1 MIRTII
7 LRPIFLA
14 AAALALA
21 ACSTFSGSS
30 STATGPELTV
40 ERAAKTLQV
49 FAADPDL
56 GYVRANMDKA
66 KALVI
71 APQIVKA
78 GFIWGGSGGNAVL
91 LVRDQVTG
99 EWGQP
104 AFYSIGSVTFGLQ
117 AGAEVSEA
125 VMMVMTTRGVDSLLR
140 SSVKFGGDVSVAAG
154 PVGAGA
160 KAQTADVLAFTRAKG
175 LYGGINLEGAVVKPR
190 NDRNKKYYDAR
201 ITPNDVIGRKS
212 VSNPHAN
219 VLIDAVET
227 LERESR

>member
-1 MIRTII
+1 M
-7 LRPIFLA
+7 LRAGLISLIALFA
-14 AAALALA
+14 AS
-21 ACSTFSGSS
+21 CSTFGGGGDI
-30 STATGPELTV
+30 AGPETTV
-40 ERAAKTLQV
+40 ERSARTLQV

-56 GYVRANMDKA
+56 SYVRANMDKA
-66 KALVI
+66 KALII

-91 LVRDQVTG
+91 LVRDEVTG
-99 EWGQP
+99 RWGQP
-104 AFYSIGSVTFGLQ
+104 AFYTLGSVTFGLQ

-175 LYGGINLEGAVVKPR
+175 LYGGLNLEGAVVKPR
-190 NDRNKKYYDAR
+190 NDRNKIYYDAQ
-201 ITPNDVIGRKS
+201 ITPNDVIGRQN